1 MKDKFIDLQTRKLMT
16 GSIDRRKFMMSVLAT
31 GLTVPAAL
39 SLANRAEAATPKSG
53 GLFRMGI
60 AHGSTTDTLDSGT
73 SENHFT
79 LVNGYTFGNHLT
91 EVGNDGQL
99 VGELAESYE
108 SADGQT
114 WVFNL
119 RQGVEFH
126 NGKTMTSE
134 DVLASFNHHMGED
147 STSAAKGL
155 LTAVKSL
162 KADGKNRVVFE
173 LESPNA
179 DFPFI
184 VSDYHI
190 SIRPAGD
197 MTSGIGT
204 GGYIVQS
211 FEPGVK
217 SVLKRNPNYWK
228 EGRAHF
234 DEVEL
239 ISIIDPTA
247 RQTALMNGYLAVYA
261 VRPFW
266 RCLRLSFRG
275 QAGGPDVYVEI
286 CACHHALSRCDCV
299 RGCRRNF
306 RSSRG

>member
-1 MKDKFIDLQTRKLMT
+1 MNKTEFRVLQELKYKS
-16 GSIDRRKFMMSVLAT
+16 GQIDRRKFITSVLAT

-39 SLANRAEAATPKSG
+39 SLAGRVEAAAPKKG

-60 AHGSTTDTLDSGT
+60 AHGSTTDTLDSAT

-79 LVNGYTFGNHLT
+79 LVNGYTYGNHLT
-91 EVGNDGQL
+91 EVGRDGQL
-99 VGELAESYE
+99 IGELAESYE

-134 DVLASFNHHMGED
+134 DVIASYNHHMGEN

-162 KADGKNRVVFE
+162 KADGKNRVIFE

-204 GGYIVQS
+204 GGYI
-211 FEPGVK
+211 
-217 SVLKRNPNYWK
+217 
-228 EGRAHF
+228 
-234 DEVEL
+234 
-239 ISIIDPTA
+239 
-247 RQTALMNGYLAVYA
+247 
-261 VRPFW
+261 
-266 RCLRLSFRG
+266 
-275 QAGGPDVYVEI
+275 
-286 CACHHALSRCDCV
+286 
-299 RGCRRNF
+299 
-306 RSSRG
+306 

>member
-99 VGELAESYE
+99 IGELAESYE

-162 KADGKNRVVFE
+162 KADGKNRVIFE

-197 MTSGIGT
+197 MT
-204 GGYIVQS
+204 
-211 FEPGVK
+211 
-217 SVLKRNPNYWK
+217 
-228 EGRAHF
+228 
-234 DEVEL
+234 
-239 ISIIDPTA
+239 
-247 RQTALMNGYLAVYA
+247 
-261 VRPFW
+261 
-266 RCLRLSFRG
+266 
-275 QAGGPDVYVEI
+275 
-286 CACHHALSRCDCV
+286 
-299 RGCRRNF
+299 
-306 RSSRG
+306 